1 MSVITT
7 CPTSTAFAHDFGQA
21 QQRPAEHRVR
31 SVAILT
37 LVVMFAEIF
46 TGIWSGSMSLLADGV
61 HMGTHALALGLA
73 AFAYS
78 YSRRHAQDRRFSLGT
93 GKIGELAGYSSAL
106 LLIFSAF
113 FLVVESVERLLS
125 PRAIAF
131 QETLVVAFIGLAVNV
146 VSAFWLGG
154 HDHAEVGH
162 GHDHHHG
169 HDHEAHGHEDHN
181 HRAAFVH
188 VLADALT
195 SVAAIAALFGAWKL
209 GWNWLDPV
217 VAMVA
222 SGVIL
227 VWGFGLIRN
236 TGRVLLDSE
245 APEHERQEVLE
256 ALQADGDTRV
266 TDLHIW
272 SVGPGAWTL
281 VASVVTHSDR
291 NADDYR
297 KLLADDIHHPII
309 EVVRCKVCT

>member
-1 MSVITT
+1 MNTLS
-7 CPTSTAFAHDFGQA
+7 CPTATVYAHDFGQA
-21 QQRPAEHRVR
+21 QRRPAEQRVR

-37 LVVMFAEIF
+37 LVVMFAEII
-46 TGIWSGSMSLLADGV
+46 TGIWSGSMALLADGV

-106 LLIFSAF
+106 LLIFSAV

-125 PRAIAF
+125 PRVIAF

-154 HDHAEVGH
+154 HE
-162 GHDHHHG
+162 HDHHDHDHHG
-169 HDHEAHGHEDHN
+169 HHHEDHN

-222 SGVIL
+222 SVVIL

-245 APEHERQEVLE
+245 APEHERQEVVE

-281 VASVVTHSDR
+281 MASVVTHSER

-297 KLLADDIHHPII
+297 KLLSADIHHPII
-309 EVVRCKVCT
+309 EVVRCKACT